1 MRKRSQTA
9 RLSLAVAV
17 VALLASVAAVAAPP
31 AQAVTNCSPSSSWG
45 SNRADLAAQVVS
57 LINQYRAGKGLSQLA
72 VSAPLTASSEWKSLH
87 MAGYGYF
94 AHDDPA
100 PPASRSAYQRAR
112 DCGYSGSS
120 WGENIAW
127 GYASAQSVV
136 NGWLGSAGHKANIE
150 NPGFSST
157 GVGVAA
163 NGSGQL
169 YWTQNFGNDVSGS
182 APPAPTP
189 PAPTPPAPHTART
202 HTARTHTARTHTAR
216 THTPTPTPP
225 AGAPAAPVAAGP
237 AAPANVTAP
246 TLSASAL
253 SIGAKPARV
262 TRQSKRARLTA
273 SVAFVQMKTGRPLA
287 AGSVR
292 CRAEVGGKRL
302 RVLTNAFKAQTA
314 RCAWKIPTW
323 ARGKQ
328 LTGVVAVQ
336 VGETAALR
344 LFVRTVK

>member
-1 MRKRSQTA
+1 MRKRSRTA
-9 RLSLAVAV
+9 RLSLAVGL

-45 SNRADLAAQVVS
+45 SNRADLASQVVG

-94 AHDDPA
+94 AHDDSGA
-100 PPASRSAYQRAR
+100 AASRSAYQRAR

-127 GYASAQSVV
+127 GYATAQSVV

-169 YWTQNFGNDVSGS
+169 VLDPELRQRRRGQHAAGTHTARTDTARTDTAGTD
-182 APPAPTP
+182 
-189 PAPTPPAPHTART
+189 TART
-202 HTARTHTARTHTAR
+202 HTACTRTPP
-216 THTPTPTPP
+216 TPTPPAPTPP
-225 AGAPAAPVAAGP
+225 AGAPAAPVAAGS
-237 AAPANVTAP
+237 TAP
-246 TLSASAL
+246 VNATTPHSLGVRTLDRSQARPRRRGRASAH
-253 SIGAKPARV
+253 G
-262 TRQSKRARLTA
+262 
-273 SVAFVQMKTGRPLA
+273 
-287 AGSVR
+287 
-292 CRAEVGGKRL
+292 
-302 RVLTNAFKAQTA
+302 
-314 RCAWKIPTW
+314 
-323 ARGKQ
+323 
-328 LTGVVAVQ
+328 
-336 VGETAALR
+336 
-344 LFVRTVK
+344 